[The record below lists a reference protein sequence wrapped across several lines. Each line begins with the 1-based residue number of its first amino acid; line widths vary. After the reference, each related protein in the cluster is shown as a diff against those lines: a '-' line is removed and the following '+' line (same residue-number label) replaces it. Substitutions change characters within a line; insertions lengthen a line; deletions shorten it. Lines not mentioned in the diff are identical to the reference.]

1 MIADHGVDRV
11 HAHRGCNHL
20 PLLAQ
25 IRTSTTHPSYPFVIE
40 VKRTKA
46 IMAVRTACRPLY
58 HLMLRPLR
66 RESRLAFGPEV
77 LTAPVPVI
85 VFVKS
90 S

>member
-1 MIADHGVDRV
+1 
-11 HAHRGCNHL
+11 
-20 PLLAQ
+20 
-25 IRTSTTHPSYPFVIE
+25 
-40 VKRTKA
+40 
-46 IMAVRTACRPLY
+46 
-58 HLMLRPLR
+58 MLRPLR